1 MEYLLEILGSGSLK
15 KHGRRDDRLQ
25 IQMYLSFHYS
35 EKRMIDE
42 FTLILQVRCQW
53 KEVPPLMPMSHL
65 IFDPFT
71 AHGLCI

>member
-1 MEYLLEILGSGSLK
+1 MCASGGRMEYLLEILGSGSLK

-42 FTLILQVRCQW
+42 FTLILFLLLFVHSFR
-53 KEVPPLMPMSHL
+53 
-65 IFDPFT
+65 
-71 AHGLCI
+71 